1 MCIRDSRRPTLTWPR
16 QIPLDG
22 EPAEVVEEV
31 RKNAEFH
38 KTSDIPKL
46 FVNADPGSI
55 LVGEQREFA
64 RSWQNQTEVTVK
76 GNHFVQEDSSEE
88 IGNALREF
96 IKGL

>member
-1 MCIRDSRRPTLTWPR
+1 MNSNP
-16 QIPLDG
+16 
-22 EPAEVVEEV
+22 
-31 RKNAEFH
+31 F
-38 KTSDIPKL
+38 
-46 FVNADPGSI
+46 
-55 LVGEQREFA
+55 VGEQREFA